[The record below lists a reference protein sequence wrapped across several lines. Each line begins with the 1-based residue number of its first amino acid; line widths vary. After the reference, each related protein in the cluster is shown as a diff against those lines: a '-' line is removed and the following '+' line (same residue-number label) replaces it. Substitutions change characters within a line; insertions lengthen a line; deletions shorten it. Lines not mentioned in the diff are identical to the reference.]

1 MKKLSVPYTIKRR
14 GIYYLNLRW
23 ENTFIRKSLA
33 TGNPLEAINLI
44 NQIRPHLKEAH
55 GQKDNFIR
63 RVLTVLESARPKS
76 CIDNENSEL
85 DEVQIK
91 ISQAFVV
98 YKDEQEVENWGV
110 RTALQNEATITQLI
124 ELVGDIQVA
133 SVTKA
138 TAREYKKLL
147 LAYPKNRNKGNRINQ
162 SINQLLSEG
171 SETISHETVRNTIGR
186 VSSFFNWL
194 IKQGYRDDNPFA
206 GIAPKRTHSTRS
218 ERSSFTDD
226 ELKVLFGSDLYKEK
240 QFKFEWQYWLPI
252 LGLYTGA
259 RIEELCQLKVN
270 DFKFAENC
278 HYIAIHGDGDVLN
291 RVKTNCSIR
300 DIPIH
305 ADLINMGVLD
315 LTKGKSLDS
324 YIFDLKRVNT
334 NLSHGPSKWFGRY
347 KSSLG
352 FPSGSKVF
360 HSFRH
365 TFRDKLTFAGIS
377 SEYVSEMLGHEHL
390 GETFGRYGSAIPV
403 KILSEQLNK
412 VSFES
417 IFS

>member
-23 ENTFIRKSLA
+23 KNTFIRKSLA
-33 TGNPLEAINLI
+33 TGNPLDAIHLI
-44 NQIRPHLKEAH
+44 NQIRPHLKQAY
-55 GQKDNFIR
+55 GCQVDFMRQMSDVLGNAKRKSFIDC
-63 RVLTVLESARPKS
+63 E
-76 CIDNENSEL
+76 DSEL
-85 DEVQIK
+85 NEVQIK
-91 ISQAFVV
+91 ISQAFVI
-98 YKDEQEVENWGV
+98 YKDEQQVENWGV

-147 LAYPKNRNKGNRINQ
+147 LAYPKNRNKGNRFKKT
-162 SINQLLSEG
+162 INQLLNEG
-171 SETISHETVRNTIGR
+171 SEILSHETVRNTVGR
-186 VSSFFNWL
+186 VSSYFNWL
-194 IKQGYRDDNPFA
+194 VKQGYRDDNPFV
-206 GIAPKRTHSTRS
+206 GIAPKRTHSSRS

-226 ELKVLFGSDLYKEK
+226 ELRILFGTDLFKGKCY
-240 QFKFEWQYWLPI
+240 KFEWQYWLPV

-259 RIEELCQLKVN
+259 RIEELCQLKVS
-270 DFKFAENC
+270 DFKCAENC
-278 HYIAIHGDGDVLN
+278 HYIAIHGDGDPQN
-291 RVKTNCSIR
+291 RVKTTCSIR
-300 DIPIH
+300 KIPLH
-305 ADLINMGVLD
+305 ENLIDMGVLK
-315 LTKGKSLDS
+315 LIEGKHIDS

-403 KILSEQLNK
+403 TILSEQLNK

>member
-76 CIDNENSEL
+76 SIDNENFEL

-98 YKDEQEVENWGV
+98 YKDEQQVENWGV

-147 LAYPKNRNKGNRINQ
+147 LAYPKNRNKGNRFKKT
-162 SINQLLSEG
+162 INQLLNEG
-171 SETISHETVRNTIGR
+171 SEILSHETVRNTVGR
-186 VSSFFNWL
+186 VSSYFNWL
-194 IKQGYRDDNPFA
+194 VKQGYRDDNPFV
-206 GIAPKRTHSTRS
+206 GIAPKRTHSSRS

-226 ELKVLFGSDLYKEK
+226 ELRILFGTDLFKGKCY
-240 QFKFEWQYWLPI
+240 KFEWQYWLPV

-259 RIEELCQLKVN
+259 RIEELCQLKVS
-270 DFKFAENC
+270 DFKCAENC

-291 RVKTNCSIR
+291 RVKTTCSVR
-300 DIPIH
+300 DIPLH
-305 ADLINMGVLD
+305 ENLIDMGVLK
-315 LTKGKSLDS
+315 LIEGKHIDS